1 MQWYWKSTSPNA
13 TWSAVQTAA
22 QGAAVLVY
30 LGHGSGYPNPYVSY
44 LQPDGDNG
52 MGLNATAGNGDSNT
66 KYYGEDYMAQLNL
79 APNAVV
85 LLNHLCYASGDNEW
99 GRGLPSLAT
108 AETRVD
114 GYASGFLRGN
124 ARAVIAEGLGDLG
137 PYIDAIFTAHETIDQ
152 MWKTYPGFHNNVTS
166 WASTRNSGFTSEIDP
181 DIQHPASDG
190 DYYYRSMV
198 SWPGLTTDTVG
209 VVKSVAATYHPL
221 APARVLDTVAGTGL
235 TGPLTSHV
243 ARTFQVT
250 GQGGVPAGATAVTGN
265 LTVTGQ
271 TSLGY
276 LFIGPVAMNDPA
288 SSNLNFPAGDTRAN
302 GVTVALGSG
311 GTLSITYAASDLTA
325 TAGAIFDVTGY
336 FTPDMTGATYF
347 PLPPTR
353 ILDTRPTATGSNTPA
368 VGNLIGP
375 IGAQVAKTF
384 QVTGQG
390 GVPAGATAV
399 TGNLTVTAQTSAG
412 SLYLGPTAAA
422 KPAIATLDFPVA
434 DNRADGVTMMLGS
447 GGTLSFTLVA
457 PAGQTAQVVF
467 DVTGYFLPG
476 TTAGDTYHSLTPTR
490 LLDSRPTAKS
500 GNPLNIGLSGPFHSH
515 VARTFQVTGMWVPS
529 NATAVTGNLTVTQ
542 QTSLGYL
549 YIGPVAMNN
558 PTSSSLNF
566 PKSDNR
572 ANEVTVSLGSGGKLS
587 VTYAASATTPTA
599 QAIFD
604 VAGYFTPAG

>member
-1 MQWYWKSTSPNA
+1 MPAVASPPVAQAAVCTGWSSA
-13 TWSAVQTAA
+13 TTPPPTICVLRTGSGTVATVDFETYVKVVTAA
-22 QGAAVLVY
+22 EIPHGWPTEVLRAGAVAVKQYAWYYTMHWRGGSGTGGCYDVVDNSNDQVYSPETTTLYLSQIQAVESTWPESITRNGTFVFTGYRPGTSNVCGSDVDGARLYQKSARGCALAGMTGEQILQLYYGPGVVVQGA
-30 LGHGSGYPNPYVSY
+30 
-44 LQPDGDNG
+44 PDQ
-52 MGLNATAGNGDSNT
+52 S
-66 KYYGEDYMAQLNL
+66 
-79 APNAVV
+79 
-85 LLNHLCYASGDNEW
+85 
-99 GRGLPSLAT
+99 
-108 AETRVD
+108 
-114 GYASGFLRGN
+114 
-124 ARAVIAEGLGDLG
+124 
-137 PYIDAIFTAHETIDQ
+137 
-152 MWKTYPGFHNNVTS
+152 
-166 WASTRNSGFTSEIDP
+166 
-181 DIQHPASDG
+181 
-190 DYYYRSMV
+190 
-198 SWPGLTTDTVG
+198 
-209 VVKSVAATYHPL
+209 AATYHPL

-566 PKSDNR
+566 PVGDNR

-604 VAGYFTPAG
+604 VAGYFTPAAPSQ

>member
-1 MQWYWKSTSPNA
+1 MATAWPIESLGPAPSPQAIRLVLHDALPRGNGTGGCYDVVDNCNDQVYSPETETLYLSHIQAVESTWPETITKNGSFMFTGYRPGSSNVCG
-13 TWSAVQTAA
+13 SDVD
-22 QGAAVLVY
+22 GARRPV
-30 LGHGSGYPNPYVSY
+30 GCGSGA
-44 LQPDGDNG
+44 PDQ
-52 MGLNATAGNGDSNT
+52 S
-66 KYYGEDYMAQLNL
+66 
-79 APNAVV
+79 
-85 LLNHLCYASGDNEW
+85 
-99 GRGLPSLAT
+99 
-108 AETRVD
+108 
-114 GYASGFLRGN
+114 
-124 ARAVIAEGLGDLG
+124 
-137 PYIDAIFTAHETIDQ
+137 
-152 MWKTYPGFHNNVTS
+152 
-166 WASTRNSGFTSEIDP
+166 
-181 DIQHPASDG
+181 
-190 DYYYRSMV
+190 
-198 SWPGLTTDTVG
+198 
-209 VVKSVAATYHPL
+209 AATYHPL
-221 APARVLDTVAGTGL
+221 APARILTTVNGTGL

-250 GQGGVPAGATAVTGN
+250 GGKVPAGATAVTGN

-311 GTLSITYAASDLTA
+311 GTLSITYAASSLTA
-325 TAGAIFDVTGY
+325 TAQAIFDVTGY

-353 ILDTRPTATGSNTPA
+353 ILDTRPTATGSSTPA
-368 VGNLIGP
+368 VGSLVGP

-412 SLYLGPTAAA
+412 SLYLGPAAAA
-422 KPAIATLDFPVA
+422 KPTFATLDFPVA

-457 PAGQTAQVVF
+457 PTGQTAQVVF

-476 TTAGDTYHSLTPTR
+476 TSSGGTYHSLTPTR

-549 YIGPVAMNN
+549 YIGPAPMNN

-566 PKSDNR
+566 PKGDNR

>member
-1 MQWYWKSTSPNA
+1 MPAVASPPVAQAAVCTGWSSA
-13 TWSAVQTAA
+13 TTPPPTIRVLRTGSGTVATVDFETYVKVVTAA
-22 QGAAVLVY
+22 EIPHGWPTEVLRAGAVAVKQYAWYYTMHWRGGSGTGGCYDVVDNSNDQVYSPETTTLYLSQIQAVESTWPESITRNGTFVFTGYRPGTSNVCGSDVDGARLYQKSARGCALAGMTGEQILQLYYGPGVVVQGA
-30 LGHGSGYPNPYVSY
+30 
-44 LQPDGDNG
+44 PDQ
-52 MGLNATAGNGDSNT
+52 S
-66 KYYGEDYMAQLNL
+66 
-79 APNAVV
+79 
-85 LLNHLCYASGDNEW
+85 
-99 GRGLPSLAT
+99 
-108 AETRVD
+108 
-114 GYASGFLRGN
+114 
-124 ARAVIAEGLGDLG
+124 
-137 PYIDAIFTAHETIDQ
+137 
-152 MWKTYPGFHNNVTS
+152 
-166 WASTRNSGFTSEIDP
+166 
-181 DIQHPASDG
+181 
-190 DYYYRSMV
+190 
-198 SWPGLTTDTVG
+198 
-209 VVKSVAATYHPL
+209 AATYHPL

-604 VAGYFTPAG
+604 VAGYFTPAAPSQ